1 MTVPTGTTWGSST
14 DATGIAARLSAAR
27 RAVIV
32 THGKPDGDAVG
43 STLAVARAL
52 ALKGAWAEV
61 WYIGPTSPWVEPLVG
76 KTPSR
81 VFEPAKPATGPKLD
95 DFDTLV
101 CVDTGTWSQLS
112 EFKGWMSAFS
122 DRAVLIDH
130 HLHGDPDVAAL
141 RLVEMKAAS
150 CTQALAPVLCKLL
163 GSDTAAD
170 LPLEIA
176 EPLYL
181 GLATD
186 TGWFRHSSV
195 TRETMV
201 LGGDLLAAGVDH
213 TKLYRVI
220 EQQDQPGRWKLLG
233 RSLSSLEIHGNGRFA
248 IQTIRAKDFA
258 ETGATR
264 NDTTGFADMV
274 LAVNSV
280 QASAVIVEGEDN
292 GGGGGAGIA
301 AASPVSKISMRTKPG
316 PDAIDANK
324 LLGAL
329 GGGGHARAAGAKV
342 KASADDT
349 KGKLLELLK

>member
-1 MTVPTGTTWGSST
+1 MTAPTGTTWGSTT
-14 DATGIAARLSAAR
+14 DATGVAARLSAAR

-52 ALKGAWAEV
+52 ALRGAWAEV
-61 WYIGPTSPWVEPLVG
+61 WFIGPTAPWVEPLVG

-81 VFEPAKPATGPKLD
+81 VFEPATPAVGPKPD

-101 CVDTGTWSQLS
+101 CVDTGTWSQLA
-112 EFKGWMSAFS
+112 EFKGWMPAFS
-122 DRAVLIDH
+122 NRAILIDH
-130 HLHGDPDVAAL
+130 HLHGDADVAST
-141 RLVEMKAAS
+141 RLVETKAAS
-150 CTQALAPVLCKLL
+150 CTQVLAAVLCRFL
-163 GSDTAAD
+163 GHDSASQ

-186 TGWFRHSSV
+186 TGWFRYSSV

-201 LGGDLLAAGVDH
+201 LGGDLLAAGVNH
-213 TKLYRVI
+213 TGLYRVI

-233 RSLSSLEIHGNGRFA
+233 RALSSLEIHAGGRVA
-248 IQTIRAKDFA
+248 LQTLRAKDFTD
-258 ETGATR
+258 TGATR

-292 GGGGGAGIA
+292 GGGSGAG
-301 AASPVSKISMRTKPG
+301 PVSKISMRTKPG
-316 PDAIDANK
+316 PDAIDANR
-324 LLGAL
+324 LLQSL

-342 KASADDT
+342 SASLEET
-349 KGKLLELLK
+349 KRRLLELLK

>member
-1 MTVPTGTTWGSST
+1 MTVPTGTKWGSTT
-14 DATGIAARLSAAR
+14 DASGIAARLSAAR

-32 THGKPDGDAVG
+32 THGKPDGDAIG

-61 WYIGPTSPWVEPLVG
+61 WYIGPTSPWVEPLVA
-76 KTPSR
+76 KTPAR
-81 VFEPAKPATGPKLD
+81 VFEPANPATGPKLD

-112 EFKGWMSAFS
+112 EFKGWMPAFGS
-122 DRAVLIDH
+122 RAVIIDH
-130 HLHGDPDVAAL
+130 HLHGDPEVAAM
-141 RLVEMKAAS
+141 RLVETKAAS
-150 CTQALAPVLCKLL
+150 CTQVLAPVLCKLL
-163 GSDTAAD
+163 GRDNPSE
-170 LPLEIA
+170 LPVEVA

-186 TGWFRHSSV
+186 TGWFRYSSV

-201 LGGDLLAAGVDH
+201 LGGELLAAGVEH

-233 RSLSSLEIHGNGRFA
+233 RSLSSLEIHGNGRIA
-248 IQTIRAKDFA
+248 VQTLLAKDFTD
-258 ETGATR
+258 TGATR

-274 LAVNSV
+274 LAVASV

-292 GGGGGAGIA
+292 GASAAGGATI
-301 AASPVSKISMRTKPG
+301 SKISMRTKPG

-342 KASADDT
+342 KATPDET
-349 KGKLLELLK
+349 KRQLLELLK

>member
-14 DATGIAARLSAAR
+14 DAAGIAARLSAAR

-163 GSDTAAD
+163 GSETAAD

-316 PDAIDANK
+316 PDAIEANK
-324 LLGAL
+324 LLGAQ

>member
-1 MTVPTGTTWGSST
+1 MGSTASGAWGSTT
-14 DATGIAARLSAAR
+14 DAAGIAARLSAAR
-27 RAVIV
+27 RAVVI

-61 WYIGPTSPWVEPLVG
+61 WYIGPTAPWAEPLVG

-81 VFEPAKPATGPKLD
+81 VFAPAKPAAGPKPH

-112 EFKGWMSAFS
+112 EFKEWLPAFS
-122 DRAVLIDH
+122 ERAVLIDH
-130 HLHGDPDVAAL
+130 HLHGDPDVAAT
-141 RLVEMKAAS
+141 RLVETKAAS
-150 CTQALAPVLCKLL
+150 CTQVLAPVLCKLL
-163 GSDTAAD
+163 GRDSAAE
-170 LPLEIA
+170 LPLEVA

-186 TGWFRHSSV
+186 TGWFRYSSV

-201 LGGDLLAAGVDH
+201 LGGDLLAAGVEH

-233 RSLSSLEIHGNGRFA
+233 RSLSSLELHGNGRFA
-248 IQTIRAKDFA
+248 VQSLRATDFV
-258 ETGATR
+258 ECGATR

-274 LAVNSV
+274 QAIASV
-280 QASAVIVEGEDN
+280 QASALITEGDDN
-292 GGGGGAGIA
+292 GSTGG
-301 AASPVSKISMRTKPG
+301 PVSKISMRTKPG

-342 KASADDT
+342 NATLDET
-349 KGKLLELLK
+349 KRKLLELLK

>member
-1 MTVPTGTTWGSST
+1 MTDTTGTKWGSTT
-14 DATGIAARLSAAR
+14 DAAGIAARLSAAR

-76 KTPSR
+76 KTPAR
-81 VFEPAKPATGPKLD
+81 VFEPAKPATGPKPD
-95 DFDTLV
+95 DFDTLI
-101 CVDTGTWSQLS
+101 CVDTGTWSQLA
-112 EFKGWMSAFS
+112 EFKDWMPAFS
-122 DRAVLIDH
+122 SRAVLIDH
-130 HLHGDPDVAAL
+130 HLHGDPDVAAM
-141 RLVEMKAAS
+141 RLVETRAAS
-150 CTQALAPVLCKLL
+150 CTQVLAPVLCKLL
-163 GSDTAAD
+163 GCDSPAD
-170 LPLEIA
+170 LPLEVA

-186 TGWFRHSSV
+186 TGWFRYSSV

-233 RSLSSLEIHGNGRFA
+233 RSLSSLEIHGNGRIA
-248 IQTIRAKDFA
+248 VQTIRSRDFA
-258 ETGATR
+258 ETSATR

-274 LAVNSV
+274 LAVHSV

-292 GGGGGAGIA
+292 GGGGTGA
-301 AASPVSKISMRTKPG
+301 VSKISMRTKPG

-342 KASADDT
+342 KATVDET
-349 KGKLLELLK
+349 KVKLLELLK